1 MSQGKLRGGQKKVG
15 NRGLLH
21 QTHPLIAATDWP
33 FLALEPPTGRTGTL
47 AVTLGA
53 LTGTE
58 TGQLL
63 IQANL
68 PAGQLG
74 TLTLAA
80 TGTLPIVGTL
90 SQTLGALTLTATGGA
105 VPIVGTLSQTL
116 GALTA
121 SATGTLP
128 IAGTLSATL
137 GALTGSETG
146 QLLIQANLPAGQLG
160 TLTVASAATLTLSGQ
175 LAQTLGALTAVGLAE
190 LSREANLSV
199 TLGELTLTATALNST
214 PPDIVTPPATGAGGG
229 QPPSRRRSTLNARPR
244 ASSLSWTPEPPRGQ
258 DLPPINASLAATLG
272 ELTVAARAT
281 LKNNGAAFIKLD
293 ALESRATAT
302 IDWSAAIEED
312 DELFGMLLAEDFA
325 E

>member
-53 LTGTE
+53 LTGT
-58 TGQLL
+58 
-63 IQANL
+63 
-68 PAGQLG
+68 
-74 TLTLAA
+74 
-80 TGTLPIVGTL
+80 
-90 SQTLGALTLTATGGA
+90 
-105 VPIVGTLSQTL
+105 
-116 GALTA
+116 
-121 SATGTLP
+121 
-128 IAGTLSATL
+128 
-137 GALTGSETG
+137 ETG